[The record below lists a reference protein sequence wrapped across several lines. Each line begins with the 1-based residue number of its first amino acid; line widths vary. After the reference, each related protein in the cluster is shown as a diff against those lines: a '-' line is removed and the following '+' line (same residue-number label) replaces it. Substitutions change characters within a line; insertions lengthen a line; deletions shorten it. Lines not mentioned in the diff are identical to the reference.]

1 MENASKAL
9 IIAAGVLMGVLILS
23 LAAYLIA
30 TFGSSSAEIQK
41 VNEQKLLAEFNSK
54 FTVYEGRKDL
64 TLYDVLTIANY
75 AKENN
80 DKYNLDT
87 SSAGNNS
94 TFYIN
99 VKINNIE
106 NYFETLSLEEQNEK
120 LQVNQANGNKDTY
133 TCSKVNVS
141 SKTGRV
147 YQVIFK
153 KN

>member
-9 IIAAGVLMGVLILS
+9 IMAAGVLMAVLILS

-30 TFGSSSAEIQK
+30 TFGSSAADIQK
-41 VNEQKLLAEFNSK
+41 ENEQKILSEFNSK
-54 FTVYEGRKDL
+54 FTVYEGRSDL
-64 TLYDVLTIANY
+64 TIYDVITAANY

-87 SSAGNNS
+87 SSAGIDS

-99 VKINNIE
+99 VKLDSDNN
-106 NYFETLSLEEQNEK
+106 FETLSLDKQNEK
-120 LQVNQANGNKDTY
+120 LEENQASVTKNTY
-133 TCSKVNVS
+133 KCSQVKIS